1 MDAWRD
7 EVSCSWEDDAT
18 FDDSELLKVSREALR
33 EKRVQEREQR
43 RQQVEAAAK
52 LKQEQSK
59 LMAVK
64 TVIK

>member
-1 MDAWRD
+1 MWRD

-18 FDDSELLKVSREALR
+18 FDNNEILKVSREALR
-33 EKRVQEREQR
+33 EKRLHEREQR
-43 RQQVEAAAK
+43 RQQVETAAR

-59 LMAVK
+59 LAVK

>member
-1 MDAWRD
+1 MEAWKD
-7 EVSCSWEDDAT
+7 EVSCSWEDDT

-33 EKRVQEREQR
+33 EKRLQEREQR
-43 RQQVEAAAK
+43 RQQVEAAAR

-64 TVIK
+64 TIK

>member
-1 MDAWRD
+1 MEAWKD

-33 EKRVQEREQR
+33 EKRLQEREQR
-43 RQQVEAAAK
+43 RQQVEAAAR

-59 LMAVK
+59 LSAVK